1 MLELIVA
8 SVVLKAAG
16 VRAGRSFGRDCCAVL
31 ACALQAL
38 ARIPHLRTSMW
49 IRLAFATLS
58 MLLLAG
64 STAPD
69 ASTQSAH
76 RLTIRGHAQQL
87 QLYGPADGTPVIVS
101 SGDGG
106 WIHLGPHVAEL
117 LAMRGFFVVGFDV
130 KAYLTGFTTDTEAL
144 RPADEPADYKTLA
157 AFASAATGRKPILIG
172 VSEGAGLSV
181 LAATDPATKAM
192 LGGVVGLGLPDHNE
206 LGWRWK
212 DSLIYLTHRPP
223 NEPAFSSAALVGAV
237 SPLPFAL
244 IDSTHDEFV
253 PLAETQRI
261 FAGASE
267 PKRLW
272 IIDAVNH
279 RFSNNLPEFDAR
291 LMEAIA
297 WVQRNQP
304 R

>member
-1 MLELIVA
+1 M
-8 SVVLKAAG
+8 
-16 VRAGRSFGRDCCAVL
+16 R
-31 ACALQAL
+31 
-38 ARIPHLRTSMW
+38 
-49 IRLAFATLS
+49 IRLAFATFS
-58 MLLLAG
+58 VLLLAG
-64 STAPD
+64 TAATD
-69 ASTQSAH
+69 ASTQSPH
-76 RLTIRGHAQQL
+76 QLMIRGHAEQL
-87 QLYGPADGTPVIVS
+87 QLYGPADGTPVIVA

-117 LAMRGFFVVGFDV
+117 LAKRGFFVVGFDV
-130 KAYLTGFTTDTEAL
+130 KAYLGGFTSDSGTL
-144 RPADEPADYKTLA
+144 RPADEPRDFRALA

-181 LAATDPATKAM
+181 LAAADPETKAV

-223 NEPAFSSAALVGAV
+223 NEPAFSSASLVAAV
-237 SPLPFAL
+237 APLPLAL
-244 IDSTHDEFV
+244 LQSTHDEFV

-261 FAGASE
+261 FARASE

-272 IIDAVNH
+272 VIDAVNH
-279 RFSNNLPEFDAR
+279 RFSNNLPEFDTR
-291 LMEAIA
+291 MMEAIA
-297 WVQRNQP
+297 WTQHNQP

>member
-1 MLELIVA
+1 
-8 SVVLKAAG
+8 
-16 VRAGRSFGRDCCAVL
+16 
-31 ACALQAL
+31 
-38 ARIPHLRTSMW
+38 MW
-49 IRLAFATLS
+49 IRLAFAMFG
-58 MLLLAG
+58 MLLVA
-64 STAPD
+64 SRAAPD
-69 ASTQSAH
+69 ASAQTPH
-76 RLTIRGHAQQL
+76 HLMIRGHVQQL
-87 QLYGPADGTPVIVS
+87 QLYGPTDGIPVIVA

-117 LAMRGFFVVGFDV
+117 LASRGFFVVGFDV
-130 KAYLTGFTTDTEAL
+130 KAYLAGFTTDTVTL
-144 RPADEPADYKTLA
+144 RAIDEPSDFRALA

-181 LAATDPATKAM
+181 LAAADPETKAA
-192 LGGVVGLGLPDHNE
+192 LGGVIGLGLPDHNE

-223 NEPAFSSAALVGAV
+223 NEPGFSSAALVAAV
-237 SPLPFAL
+237 APLPFAL
-244 IDSTHDEFV
+244 LQSTHDEFV

-261 FAGASE
+261 LERASE

-272 IIDAVNH
+272 VIDAVNH
-279 RFSNNLPEFDAR
+279 RFSSNLSEFDAR

-297 WVQRNQP
+297 WVRHNQL

>member
-1 MLELIVA
+1 M
-8 SVVLKAAG
+8 
-16 VRAGRSFGRDCCAVL
+16 R
-31 ACALQAL
+31 
-38 ARIPHLRTSMW
+38 
-49 IRLAFATLS
+49 IRLAFA
-58 MLLLAG
+58 MFGVLLLAG
-64 STAPD
+64 TAASD
-69 ASTQSAH
+69 ASTQRRH
-76 RLTIRGHAQQL
+76 QLMLRGHVQQL
-87 QLYGPADGTPVIVS
+87 QLYGPDDGTPVIVA

-117 LAMRGFFVVGFDV
+117 LATRGFFVVGFDV
-130 KAYLTGFTTDTEAL
+130 KAYLAGFTTEMATL
-144 RPADEPADYKTLA
+144 RAADEPGDFKVLA
-157 AFASAATGRKPILIG
+157 AFGSAATGRKPILVG

-181 LAATDPATKAM
+181 LAATEPETKAV
-192 LGGVVGLGLPDHNE
+192 LAGVIGLGLPDRNE

-223 NEPAFSSAALVGAV
+223 NEPAFSATTVVKSVA
-237 SPLPFAL
+237 PLPLAL
-244 IDSTHDEFV
+244 LQSTHDEYV

-261 FAGASE
+261 FAQASE

-272 IIDAVNH
+272 VIDAVNH

-297 WVQRNQP
+297 WVQHNQP

>member
-1 MLELIVA
+1 M
-8 SVVLKAAG
+8 
-16 VRAGRSFGRDCCAVL
+16 R
-31 ACALQAL
+31 
-38 ARIPHLRTSMW
+38 
-49 IRLAFATLS
+49 IRLAFATFGV
-58 MLLLAG
+58 LLLAG
-64 STAPD
+64 TAATD
-69 ASTQSAH
+69 ASTQSPH
-76 RLTIRGHAQQL
+76 QLMIRGHAEQL
-87 QLYGPADGTPVIVS
+87 QLYGPADGTPVIVA

-117 LAMRGFFVVGFDV
+117 LAKRGFFVVGFDV
-130 KAYLTGFTTDTEAL
+130 KAYLGGFTSDSGTL
-144 RPADEPADYKTLA
+144 RPADEPRDFRALA

-181 LAATDPATKAM
+181 LAAADPETKAV

-223 NEPAFSSAALVGAV
+223 NEPAFSSASLVAAV
-237 SPLPFAL
+237 APLPLAL
-244 IDSTHDEFV
+244 LQSTHDEFV

-261 FAGASE
+261 FARASE

-272 IIDAVNH
+272 VIDAVNH
-279 RFSNNLPEFDAR
+279 RFSNNLPEFDTR
-291 LMEAIA
+291 MMEAIA
-297 WVQRNQP
+297 WTQHNQP

>member
-1 MLELIVA
+1 M
-8 SVVLKAAG
+8 
-16 VRAGRSFGRDCCAVL
+16 
-31 ACALQAL
+31 
-38 ARIPHLRTSMW
+38 SMS
-49 IRLAFATLS
+49 IRLAFATFS

-64 STAPD
+64 RAAPD
-69 ASTQSAH
+69 AGTQSAH
-76 RLTIRGHAQQL
+76 HLMIRGHAQQL
-87 QLYGPADGTPVIVS
+87 QLYGPTNGIPVIVA

-117 LAMRGFFVVGFDV
+117 LATRGFFVVGFDV
-130 KAYLTGFTTDTEAL
+130 KAYLAGFTTENATL
-144 RPADEPADYKTLA
+144 RPADEPGDFKALA

-181 LAATDPATKAM
+181 LAATDPQTKAM
-192 LGGVVGLGLPDHNE
+192 LGGIVGLGLPDHNE

-223 NEPAFSSAALVGAV
+223 NEPGFSSSTLVAGVA
-237 SPLPFAL
+237 PLPLAL
-244 IDSTHDEFV
+244 LQSTHDEFV

-261 FAGASE
+261 LARASE

-272 IIDAVNH
+272 VIDAVNH
-279 RFSNNLPEFDAR
+279 RFSSNLVEFDGR

-304 R
+304 W

>member
-1 MLELIVA
+1 M
-8 SVVLKAAG
+8 
-16 VRAGRSFGRDCCAVL
+16 R
-31 ACALQAL
+31 
-38 ARIPHLRTSMW
+38 
-49 IRLAFATLS
+49 IRLAFAAFG
-58 MLLLAG
+58 MLLISG
-64 STAPD
+64 TAAFD
-69 ASTQSAH
+69 ASSQSTH
-76 RLTIRGHAQQL
+76 HLMIRGHVQQL
-87 QLYGPADGTPVIVS
+87 QLYGPADGTPVIVA

-117 LAMRGFFVVGFDV
+117 LASRGFFVVGFDV
-130 KAYLTGFTTDTEAL
+130 KAYLAAFTTETATL
-144 RPADEPADYKTLA
+144 RAADEPGDFKVLA
-157 AFASAATGRKPILIG
+157 AFASGATGRKPILVG

-181 LAATDPATKAM
+181 LAAADPETKAV
-192 LGGVVGLGLPDHNE
+192 LGGVVGLGLPDRNE

-223 NEPAFSSAALVGAV
+223 NEPAFSATTVVRGLA
-237 SPLPFAL
+237 PLPVAL
-244 IDSTHDEFV
+244 LQSTHDEFV

-261 FAGASE
+261 FAQASE

-272 IIDAVNH
+272 VVDALNH

-297 WVQRNQP
+297 WVQHNQP

>member
-1 MLELIVA
+1 M
-8 SVVLKAAG
+8 
-16 VRAGRSFGRDCCAVL
+16 
-31 ACALQAL
+31 
-38 ARIPHLRTSMW
+38 
-49 IRLAFATLS
+49 
-58 MLLLAG
+58 
-64 STAPD
+64 
-69 ASTQSAH
+69 
-76 RLTIRGHAQQL
+76 IRGHVQQL
-87 QLYGPADGTPVIVS
+87 QLYGPDDGTPVIVA

-117 LAMRGFFVVGFDV
+117 LARRGFFVVGFDV
-130 KAYLTGFTTDTEAL
+130 KAYLAGFTTDTSTL
-144 RPADEPADYKTLA
+144 RTADEPGDFKALA

-181 LAATDPATKAM
+181 LAATDPETKAV

-223 NEPAFSSAALVGAV
+223 NEPGFSSAALVAAV
-237 SPLPFAL
+237 APLPLAL
-244 IDSTHDEFV
+244 LQSTHDEFV

-261 FAGASE
+261 LARAAE

-272 IIDAVNH
+272 VIDAVNH
-279 RFSNNLPEFDAR
+279 RFSSNLPEFDTR
-291 LMEAIA
+291 LMEAIT
-297 WVQRNQP
+297 WVQHNQP